1 MGAIPVQVLVPNGP
15 TLRGERHGDAA
26 RWAVLVHDEGEDI
39 DAWSSLI
46 HPLVRAGY
54 STLAFDLSGH
64 GISDGEWDPAR
75 LHEHV
80 LAVLALAQA
89 RGAER
94 LYLVGAG
101 AGATAA
107 MAAAG
112 AQEVRALVALSPR
125 SGLEGLSPD
134 AIRRSRAPKLVIAG
148 SKDTDATEQATWV
161 ARRVLGW
168 CVQESPPVSEQGTA
182 LLRSAWGDH
191 VREHVLAFL
200 RDYP

>member
-1 MGAIPVQVLVPNGP
+1 MAIPVDVLLPDGLV
-15 TLRGERHGDAA
+15 LRGQRHGEGSH
-26 RWAVLVHDEGEDI
+26 WVVLVHDMGQDL
-39 DAWSSLI
+39 DAWQ
-46 HPLVRAGY
+46 PLVRPLVREGY
-54 STLAFDLSGH
+54 CVLAFDLRGH
-64 GISDGEWDPAR
+64 GISDGEWESER
-75 LHEHV
+75 LVDDV
-80 LAVLALAQA
+80 LAVLALASA

-94 LYLVGAG
+94 LYVIGAG

-107 MAAAG
+107 IAAAG

-125 SGLEGLSPD
+125 SALEGLSPD

-148 SKDTDATEQATWV
+148 SKDADAVEQATWV

-168 CVQESPPVSEQGTA
+168 CLQESPPVAEQGTA
-182 LLRSAWGDH
+182 LLRSAWGGH

>member
-1 MGAIPVQVLVPNGP
+1 MATPVDVLLPDGLV
-15 TLRGERHGDAA
+15 LRGQRYGEGS
-26 RWAVLVHDEGEDI
+26 RWVILVHDTGEDL
-39 DAWSSLI
+39 DAWQ
-46 HPLVRAGY
+46 PLVRPLVREGY
-54 STLAFDLSGH
+54 SVLAFDLRGH
-64 GISDGEWDPAR
+64 GISDGEWEPER
-75 LHEHV
+75 LVDDV
-80 LAVLALAQA
+80 LAVLALASA

-94 LYLVGAG
+94 LYVIGGG

-107 MAAAG
+107 IAAAG

-148 SKDTDATEQATWV
+148 SKDADAAEQATWV